1 MDEKTTRIKLID
13 KQLKKAGWI
22 NHYIKEEVNSV
33 KSDFEKKDYKF
44 KEDGIEKGV
53 DKFID
58 YLLLAQD
65 NSPLA
70 IIEAKAFSKN
80 PKKGRI
86 QARSYQE
93 DIEKDI
99 GYKIPIF
106 LTNGQVWLYID
117 QIGRERKVSSV
128 FSQSCLERRKNLF
141 RDEIDPRRVEID
153 AKIIDRPR
161 SKLNLSILARHFA
174 EGHRK
179 ALIQMATGTGKT
191 RVAMALIKLLVNA
204 NIVRNVLFIA
214 DRITLADQ
222 ASAEGFKKFFKEP
235 AHELHRNEFDS
246 TKRFYATTVQTL
258 MNQFEK
264 FNPAFFDLVIFD
276 EAHRSIYEK
285 NKLIFD
291 YFDAIKV
298 GLTATPREHESKNTY
313 ALFDCGQGKPTVDY
327 PYDEAVNDKILVNYK
342 SQIIATEVL
351 SLGIKGEKLTA
362 ELKDQLRK
370 QEEDPES
377 FDVKGG
383 QFDKIFMDEKTNE
396 LIVGEFMKRCYKS
409 DEGLPC
415 KSIFFCASQKHSQKL
430 KDTFGK
436 LVPGLSNSVQ
446 VITSDEYRAQ
456 DEVKRFK
463 LNSEPRIALSVGMLD
478 TGVDIP
484 EVCNLVFVKPVIS
497 SIRFWQML
505 GRGTRNLS
513 ACKHSEWLQGRD
525 KQDFLIFDFVIGG
538 FSNVLAHKLKKT
550 KERDTG
556 KDVITEIFKNRV
568 DLLKRKLADNQK
580 KIIVNKV
587 LNDVKAL
594 DEESFIVREKLSL
607 VKEVKGTF
615 DLENYV
621 KELNEEI
628 APLMIINQGKNPNVS
643 SFTLQVEKLFKFI
656 LEDDAGR
663 IIRIK
668 SYVIEM
674 LENILRK
681 INLSDI
687 KAKEKQII
695 EAMQEKFWDDI
706 TFEKVEFIVKE
717 LAPLMVHYEK
727 ETGRIIQIDKPDQ
740 ILLISE
746 VENEI
751 KEDPK
756 LKEFVEKNALLKKIK
771 NGEGITSKE
780 LVELERLFTE
790 LNPAYTIENVQKI
803 LKKDF
808 LVFIHQIIGLT
819 QEYDPKELI
828 EREFD
833 KQIIEVNHYNDRQI
847 DFLRL
852 LKKFF
857 ADRKHVELKD
867 FAEDPLGELN
877 PSDRFSYEQLKT
889 IKKRCDKIRMK

>member
-1 MDEKTTRIKLID
+1 MNEAQTRKNLID
-13 KQLKKAGWI
+13 KQLQKAGWLKK
-22 NHYIKEEVNSV
+22 YIKEEVNSL
-33 KSDFEKKDYKF
+33 KSNFKNKDYVFCPEKP
-44 KEDGIEKGV
+44 EKG
-53 DKFID
+53 DRCID

-70 IIEAKAFSKN
+70 IIEAKAFSKD
-80 PKKGRI
+80 PKRGRI
-86 QARSYQE
+86 QSRSYQE
-93 DIEKDI
+93 DIEKQI
-99 GYKIPIF
+99 SYKIPIF

-128 FSQSCLERRKNLF
+128 FNQSCLERRSNLF
-141 RDEIDPRRVEID
+141 KDEIDPRKAEID
-153 AKIIDRPR
+153 TKIIDRAR
-161 SKLNLSILARHFA
+161 SKLNLTILARHFA

-204 NIVRNVLFIA
+204 NIVRNVLFVA

-235 AHELHRNEFDS
+235 AHELHRSEFDI

-258 MNQFEK
+258 MNQYEK
-264 FNPAFFDLVIFD
+264 FSPAFFDLIIFD

-291 YFDAIKV
+291 YFDAIKI

-313 ALFDCGQGKPTVDY
+313 TLFDCEQGKPTVDY
-327 PYDEAVNDKILVNYK
+327 PYDDAVRDKILVNYK
-342 SQIIATEVL
+342 AQIIGTEVL
-351 SLGIKGEKLTA
+351 SLGIKGKKLSG
-362 ELKDQLRK
+362 ELKDQLRR
-370 QEEDPES
+370 QQEDPDS
-377 FDVKGG
+377 FEVRGPE
-383 QFDKIFMDEKTNE
+383 FDKIFMDEKTNE
-396 LIVGEFMKRCYKS
+396 LIAGEFMKRCYKS

-415 KSIFFCASQKHSQKL
+415 KSIFFCASQKHAQTM
-430 KDTFGK
+430 KDTFGR
-436 LVPGLSNSVQ
+436 LFPRLSNSVQ

-505 GRGTRNLS
+505 GRGTRNLA
-513 ACKHSEWLQGRD
+513 ACKHPEWLQGRD
-525 KQDFLIFDFVIGG
+525 KQDFLIFDFAIGG
-538 FSNVLAHKLKKT
+538 FSNVLKHKLKKT
-550 KERDTG
+550 KDKDTG

-568 DLLKRKLADNQK
+568 DLLKRGLVDNQK

-587 LNDVKAL
+587 LDDVKAL

-607 VKEVKGTF
+607 VKKIKGTF

-621 KELNEEI
+621 KELKEEI

-643 SFTLQVEKLFKFI
+643 SFILKVEKLFGFI
-656 LEDDAGR
+656 LENDVEK
-663 IIRIK
+663 IIKIK

-681 INLSDI
+681 NNLSDI
-687 KAKEKQII
+687 KAKERQIM
-695 EAMQEKFWDDI
+695 ETMQEKFWDDL

-717 LAPLMVHYEK
+717 LAPLMIYYEK
-727 ETGRIIQIDKPDQ
+727 RTGRIIQIDKPDQ
-740 ILLISE
+740 VLAVAEI
-746 VENEI
+746 ENEI
-751 KEDPK
+751 KENPK
-756 LKEFVEKNALLKKIK
+756 LKEFIEKNALLKKIK
-771 NGEGITSKE
+771 KGEGITSME
-780 LVELERLFTE
+780 LVELERQLTE
-790 LNPAYTIENVQKI
+790 LNPAYTIENVQKS

-808 LVFIHQIIGLT
+808 LLFIHQIIGLT

-833 KQIIEVNHYNDRQI
+833 KHIIEVNHYNHKQI
-847 DFLRL
+847 EFLQL

-867 FAEDPLGELN
+867 FAEDPLSELD
-877 PSDRFSYEQLKT
+877 PSDRFNYEQLKT
-889 IKKRCDKIRMK
+889 IKKRCDNIKMK